1 MKEDPSSFE
10 IDPDL
15 QEIALK
21 ILPVTCSR
29 PRVSKYLGS
38 DIYIKKYVAGN
49 CLKSMVN
56 IGKHE
61 PLTDGFVHFQHLK
74 ICKDTREKRPHEHRV
89 LLRRGRHTEAR
100 TSLWTQVIL
109 M

>member
-1 MKEDPSSFE
+1 
-10 IDPDL
+10 
-15 QEIALK
+15 
-21 ILPVTCSR
+21 
-29 PRVSKYLGS
+29 
-38 DIYIKKYVAGN
+38 
-49 CLKSMVN
+49 
-56 IGKHE
+56 
-61 PLTDGFVHFQHLK
+61 LK